1 MNYFYGTLIA
11 ELIFFTLTI
20 YKIIDILKL
29 FLKNKKKRYLVLLVV
44 LIPLWLSLF
53 YQNTFPKIKDINNA
67 FNKNILVYKG
77 TVEKTYITGGFNSF
91 ILDGK
96 EYQYNPW
103 KFKPRERNK
112 YKLFYLPNSKFVVKY
127 EKKN

>member
-11 ELIFFTLTI
+11 ELIFFTLI
-20 YKIIDILKL
+20 MYKIIDVLKL

-77 TVEKTYITGGFNSF
+77 TVEKTYISGQFNSF

-96 EYQYNPW
+96 KYQYNPW
-103 KFKPRERNK
+103 KFKPREGNK
-112 YKLFYLPNSKFVVKY
+112 YKLFYLPNSKFVMKY